1 MKQRRGLMAIIK
13 HYYETKK
20 RAYGYTKHYYETMER
35 AHGYTK
41 TLL

>member
-1 MKQRRGLMAIIK
+1 MKQGRGRMAIL
-13 HYYETKK
+13 E
-20 RAYGYTKHYYETMER
+20 HYYETMKR